1 MRGMYE
7 GAKEYFEESQ
17 KRVQRSDKGVPVDS
31 EQEAR
36 IVEQELNEKRFQE
49 AYFKEKKFVVAENA
63 YFKALIKLSDE
74 FEGSSRIKGEK
85 RTNITLPQVKI
96 PTFSR
101 NYEKWAEFEDTFG
114 KLVHENKML
123 SEVEKMQYLKIH
135 ISGEVARVIQHF
147 HITSDNYEA
156 AWEILDK
163 KFNNRKLTVSKLVD
177 KIFDLPQLY
186 QESFVKIK
194 ELHDTTSKC
203 LKAINNM
210 GISIEWGPLLTGI
223 LIRKWEPETR
233 KQYEMSIKNPM
244 DVQELENIMEFM
256 R

>member
-1 MRGMYE
+1 MKTDDAIKKLGEINQSYFSQKYFESMRGMYE

-36 IVEQELNEKRFQE
+36 ILNEKRFQE

-194 ELHDTTSKC
+194 ELHDTTK
-203 LKAINNM
+203 
-210 GISIEWGPLLTGI
+210 
-223 LIRKWEPETR
+223 TR